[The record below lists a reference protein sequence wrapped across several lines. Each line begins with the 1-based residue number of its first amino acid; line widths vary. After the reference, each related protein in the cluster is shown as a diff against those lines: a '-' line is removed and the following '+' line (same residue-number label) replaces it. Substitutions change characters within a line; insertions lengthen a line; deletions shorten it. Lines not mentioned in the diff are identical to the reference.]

1 MAVFVLTTIT
11 VVIGV
16 ATVITIIVPIIVV
29 IATRLRVRLATVVIA
44 SLGNNAAGKAKDA
57 CDRRFRFEF
66 N

>member
-29 IATRLRVRLATVVIA
+29 IATRLRVRLATVVIT
-44 SLGNNAAGKAKDA
+44 SLGNYAAGKAKDA
-57 CDRRFRFEF
+57 
-66 N
+66 